1 MKVEMQNENK
11 LSAGGKT
18 AMRNFSLSVP
28 NCCPAIQLLNSIPGN
43 TNPLL
48 KSECIPWRQQNV
60 PSGFNCLCGHSQET
74 YVFFLFIFSQ
84 LISWVPE
91 IAQSYCK
98 FSDLIFSYKTKC
110 WVAKSPQSSKKST
123 FKNVKLCQKAESVFF
138 SLIKMELCFSFNIW
152 IFA

>member
-1 MKVEMQNENK
+1 MKVEIQNENK

-48 KSECIPWRQQNV
+48 KSECILWRQQNI

-84 LISWVPE
+84 LISWLPE

-98 FSDLIFSYKTKC
+98 FSDNFFLQDKMLSCKIPTIFKKIHLQKC
-110 WVAKSPQSSKKST
+110 ETLSKSWS
-123 FKNVKLCQKAESVFF
+123 SVFQSHQNGIVF
-138 SLIKMELCFSFNIW
+138 FF
-152 IFA
+152 